1 MIIYLGSDN
10 RGHYLKEN
18 IFAYLSKHNY
28 KVREINGTDQ
38 DGSDEYPYISHMV
51 ALKIIGSDLSDAR
64 GILVCGSGQGMAMTA
79 NRTAGVRAAI
89 VWDAYEAKISR
100 DETNSNILCLP
111 AREFEDNPEAWQGII
126 ETWLSTSF
134 SKAPRFKRQIAQ
146 MDDI

>member
-10 RGHYLKEN
+10 RGQYLKES

-28 KVREINGTDQ
+28 KVREIGSVDQ
-38 DGSDEYPYISHMV
+38 DASDDYPYVAHMI
-51 ALKIIGSDLSDAR
+51 ALKVIGSDSSDAR

-79 NRTAGVRAAI
+79 NRSAGIRAAI
-89 VWDAYEAKISR
+89 VWDAYEAKVSR

-134 SKAPRFKRQIAQ
+134 SKAPKFKRQIAQ
-146 MDDI
+146 MDEF